1 MLGLPHETDA
11 MRKLASVQR
20 VLALEPIKNAD
31 FIELAQIN
39 GWQCI
44 VRKGEFKVGDLGV
57 YLEIDA
63 VPPNTPA
70 FEFLWKPRPEP
81 PPTLRIRTKKLKGV
95 ISQGLLLPLTSF
107 TEAGP
112 ALFVEGQDVTE
123 QLGVKKYEVPVKGPR
138 SHAKRVMYGPF
149 AADIPKTDEER
160 IQSSPGLL
168 DELRGLPYVI
178 TEKCDGT
185 SATFSIDRDGVFR
198 VYSRNW
204 EIEPAKQPGRLEA
217 FFLAA
222 VRWLALLLLKR
233 RAGLGNKL
241 RLWVHQRQ
249 HRKETLYWDVA
260 RKYNIETALRAYPDW
275 ALQGEICGPGIQKNR
290 LGLKENELRAFTLYD
305 KKTGKREPYGVF
317 SDFCVHN
324 NIPKCRMVEN
334 GLSFAH
340 TLPSLLTFAE
350 GKYEGTANEREGIVV
365 RPLLHTHSRILGGA
379 LSFKVIS
386 NKFLLTGGEDE

>member
-95 ISQGLLLPLTSF
+95 VSQGLLLPLYGELANLVDQIPLEGDDW
-107 TEAGP
+107 TEK
-112 ALFVEGQDVTE
+112 
-123 QLGVKKYEVPVKGPR
+123 LGVKKYEVSVKGPR

-178 TEKCDGT
+178 TEKVDGT

-204 EIEPAKQPGRLEA
+204 EVEPAKQPGKLESV
-217 FFLAA
+217 FLAA
-222 VRWLALLLLKR
+222 VSVIAGWLKPWPRHA
-233 RAGLGNKL
+233 NKL
-241 RLWVHQRQ
+241 RMWVHQRT
-249 HRKETLYWDVA
+249 HRRENLYWDVA

-290 LGLKENELRAFTLYD
+290 LGLKENELRAFTLFN

-317 SDFCVHN
+317 FDFCVHN

-350 GKYEGTANEREGIVV
+350 GKYEGTSNEREGIVV